1 MSETTTFDVV
11 IFDKAT
17 KEIVAIPGKN
27 LKADTGFRNAST
39 CYATWEDR
47 IDTKNYDLDVVP
59 HGTFKK
65 GDKYQ

>member
-17 KEIVAIPGKN
+17 KKISQMPVENVDYREAKRVFTLGLSP
-27 LKADTGFRNAST
+27 D
-39 CYATWEDR
+39 Y
-47 IDTKNYDLDVVP
+47 TKNYDLDVVP

-65 GDKYQ
+65 GDQYQ